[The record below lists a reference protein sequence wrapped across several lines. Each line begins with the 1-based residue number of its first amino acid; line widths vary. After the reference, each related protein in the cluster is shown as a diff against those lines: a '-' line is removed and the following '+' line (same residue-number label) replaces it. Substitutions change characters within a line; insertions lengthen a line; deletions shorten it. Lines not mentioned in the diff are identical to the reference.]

1 MVKRVQAKRAALSF
15 ASLGTA
21 VACPSCSQV
30 HVARAMLVLAV
41 VSLPGR
47 GFVSQNRL
55 NVPGDF
61 APPPNFRGIVS
72 VVPLRCLGSLWT
84 NLLQLRETQDWK
96 GRNIIGD
103 SEPTICLDQVLC
115 NVGCFLTSM

>member
-61 APPPNFRGIVS
+61 AHPPNFRGIVS

-96 GRNIIGD
+96 GD
-103 SEPTICLDQVLC
+103 SEPTICLVQVLC